1 MLLAGNPR
9 PGSEGDVPGDRVTV
23 TGKEPP
29 MPELFD
35 GLVARYKATSIAFP
49 SLKAVTLAQWI
60 LESRRGTSDLAAQHL
75 NFAGLKW
82 RAEMVGFAIPV
93 EHQAHDGLDF
103 YCRFA
108 SVDAFIVGYWKFLAR
123 SPYKGWEKH
132 AKKSPEAFIRFIG
145 PIYNP
150 AGRVYSQ
157 QVLALLAEAAQRLEQ
172 APDAPAAPPVPVVA
186 GTAAVIVIDPGH
198 GGIVKI
204 EGSSPNNATSPS
216 GDLEKNWT
224 LDVARRTRAAVLAKA
239 ATAGASVDVVLT
251 RDTDANKGLA
261 ARANVAKFYR
271 AQLFL
276 SIHFNGF
283 DGRVRGI
290 ETLIQVVNANK
301 DDDRVFAQSIQ
312 RSVLKALHEIDPTTT
327 TLPRYDRGVKE
338 QSLGVLAD
346 VALGNTGSA
355 HACRACLVEIEF
367 MDVPA
372 VESLFQLEP
381 PNATAA
387 QETAANRQR
396 VADGLAEA
404 LLEHVTGHRGELRRA
419 QAPKA
424 LRRARPGP
432 RTPVARR
439 SRRRRAANRPS
450 ARSRRRRVTS
460 APRAR

>member
-1 MLLAGNPR
+1 
-9 PGSEGDVPGDRVTV
+9 
-23 TGKEPP
+23 
-29 MPELFD
+29 MPELFED
-35 GLVARYKATSIAFP
+35 LVARYKAASIAFP

-60 LESRRGTSDLAAQHL
+60 LESRRGTSDLATQHL

-93 EHQAHDGLDF
+93 EHHAHDGLDF

-150 AGRVYSQ
+150 AGMVYSR
-157 QVLALLAEAAQRLEQ
+157 QVLALLAEATERLDQ

-224 LDVARRTRAAVLAKA
+224 LDVARRTRAAVLTKA
-239 ATAGASVDVVLT
+239 ATAGTGVDVVLT

-261 ARANVAKFYR
+261 ARANVARFHR

-283 DGRVRGI
+283 DGKVRGI
-290 ETLIQVVNANK
+290 ETLIHVINVNK
-301 DDDRVFAQSIQ
+301 DDDRLFARAIQ
-312 RSVLKALHEIDPTTT
+312 RSVLRALHEIDPTTR

-338 QSLGVLAD
+338 QSLGVLSD
-346 VALGNTGSA
+346 VALGNTGDA
-355 HACRACLVEIEF
+355 PACRACLVEIEF

-372 VESLFQLEP
+372 VESLFRLEP
-381 PNATAA
+381 PHASAA

-396 VADGLAEA
+396 VADALAEA
-404 LLEHVTGHRGELRRA
+404 LLEHVTGPRGGVRPA
-419 QAPKA
+419 QAGKA
-424 LRRARPGP
+424 RRRKRPDP
-432 RTPVARR
+432 RTPLAGRSRRRRPADRSAAR
-439 SRRRRAANRPS
+439 SRRRRATA
-450 ARSRRRRVTS
+450 

>member
-1 MLLAGNPR
+1 M
-9 PGSEGDVPGDRVTV
+9 
-23 TGKEPP
+23 
-29 MPELFD
+29 
-35 GLVARYKATSIAFP
+35 
-49 SLKAVTLAQWI
+49 
-60 LESRRGTSDLAAQHL
+60 
-75 NFAGLKW
+75 
-82 RAEMVGFAIPV
+82 
-93 EHQAHDGLDF
+93 
-103 YCRFA
+103 
-108 SVDAFIVGYWKFLAR
+108 
-123 SPYKGWEKH
+123 
-132 AKKSPEAFIRFIG
+132 
-145 PIYNP
+145 
-150 AGRVYSQ
+150 
-157 QVLALLAEAAQRLEQ
+157 
-172 APDAPAAPPVPVVA
+172 PVVA

-261 ARANVAKFYR
+261 ARANVARFHR

-283 DGRVRGI
+283 DGKVRGV
-290 ETLIQVVNANK
+290 ETLIHVVNVNK
-301 DDDRVFAQSIQ
+301 DDDRLFARAIQ
-312 RSVLKALHEIDPTTT
+312 RSVLKALHEIDPTTR

-372 VESLFQLEP
+372 VDGLFRLEP
-381 PNATAA
+381 PGTSAA
-387 QETAANRQR
+387 QKTAANRQR

-404 LLEHVTGHRGELRRA
+404 LLEQVTGLPGGLRPAQAARVLRRE
-419 QAPKA
+419 
-424 LRRARPGP
+424 RPGP
-432 RTPVARR
+432 RTRSARPL
-439 SRRRRAANRPS
+439 RRRRAASRPA
-450 ARSRRRRVTS
+450 ARSRARKGRSRAGRGGRTS
-460 APRAR
+460 A

>member
-1 MLLAGNPR
+1 
-9 PGSEGDVPGDRVTV
+9 
-23 TGKEPP
+23 

-35 GLVARYKATSIAFP
+35 DLVARYKATGIAFP
-49 SLKAVTLAQWI
+49 SLKAVTLAQWL
-60 LESRRGTSDLAAQHL
+60 LESSRGATDLATRHL

-93 EHQAHDGLDF
+93 EHHAHDGLDF
-103 YCRFA
+103 YCKFP

-132 AKKSPEAFIRFIG
+132 AQASPEAFIRFIG

-150 AGRVYSQ
+150 AGLAYVE
-157 QVLALLAEAAQRLEQ
+157 QVLALLAEATQRLDQ
-172 APDAPAAPPVPVVA
+172 APDVPAAPPVPVVA

-224 LDVARRTRAAVLAKA
+224 LDVARRTRAAILAQA
-239 ATAGASVDVVLT
+239 AASGTSVDVVLT

-261 ARANVAKFYR
+261 ARANVARFHH

-283 DGRVRGI
+283 NGKTRGV
-290 ETLIQVVNANK
+290 ETLIHTINVNK
-301 DDDRVFAQSIQ
+301 DDDRAFAQGVH
-312 RSVLKALHEIDPTTT
+312 RSVLKALHEIDPATK
-327 TLPRYDRGVKE
+327 TLLKYDRGVKE

-346 VALGNTGSA
+346 VALGNTGA
-355 HACRACLVEIEF
+355 AQDCRACLVEVEF

-372 VESLFQLEP
+372 VDGLFRLEP
-381 PNATAA
+381 PRASTAR
-387 QETAANRQR
+387 ETASNRQR
-396 VADGLAEA
+396 VADALAEA
-404 LLEHVTGHRGELRRA
+404 LLDEVHRRGALRPA
-419 QAPKA
+419 QAA
-424 LRRARPGP
+424 EAMRRARPGA
-432 RTPVARR
+432 RTPTAGR
-439 SRRRRAANRPS
+439 SRRPVGAKRPS
-450 ARSRRRRVTS
+450 GKSGTRRRKSRGGRRRRRVS
-460 APRAR
+460 S